1 MFFFLY
7 FRIGK
12 LAGNVGLSASSES
25 IYANKFSRSRGS
37 SVRHRRASSRRNKEN
52 GSGSFRQKNSLKK
65 TNAPQPNEHCQTSIE
80 NCTDDCG
87 TNISKNDNN
96 IILKANH
103 QNTTTIIDDSRSL
116 GARLRAVTFGEKTP
130 IVKIKPAPSTN
141 SNTQQNQQP
150 N

>member
-1 MFFFLY
+1 MFI
-7 FRIGK
+7 FRTDK

-37 SVRHRRASSRRNKEN
+37 SARHRRASSRRNKEN
-52 GSGSFRQKNSLKK
+52 GSGSFRQKNNLKK
-65 TNAPQPNEHCQTSIE
+65 PNTPQPNEHCQASNE
-80 NCTDDCG
+80 NCTDDCS

-103 QNTTTIIDDSRSL
+103 QNTTTVIDDSRSL
-116 GARLRAVTFGEKTP
+116 GARLRAVTFGEKTS
-130 IVKIKPAPSTN
+130 IVKTKPATTTN
-141 SNTQQNQQP
+141 SNTQQNQHP